1 MCYIPL
7 KEVVYDDD
15 VQFTLKILECMC
27 CFTSLLR
34 VVRRSLFA
42 FSVRAMQKVADAHI
56 WQETILGILV
66 EEDHYAAKVMLED
79 LRLFPDLE

>member
-15 VQFTLKILECMC
+15 VQFTLKILEC
-27 CFTSLLR
+27 
-34 VVRRSLFA
+34 
-42 FSVRAMQKVADAHI
+42 AMQKVADAHI